1 MPLANT
7 RRALLTIRV
16 TLCTALVLALFV
28 AAPFDP
34 AQSQQ
39 AIASDPDAPIEIQ
52 ADNLEVFRDQ
62 QVAVFIG
69 NVDAQQGR
77 MNLRTDQLRVTYRD
91 DSDGGGGEGAAV
103 GGRISRLEAVGNVQV
118 STEKERATG
127 ERGVYDIDTGTIVL
141 EGGVRLFQDRNVL
154 TGQRLVMNLDTGVTR
169 LDGTPGSGRVK
180 GVFQPQ
186 RSDKSQ

>member
-1 MPLANT
+1 MAFLMPGPWLAFPL
-7 RRALLTIRV
+7 RAALIAALL
-16 TLCTALVLALFV
+16 A
-28 AAPFDP
+28 AAPLLP
-34 AQSQQ
+34 ARAQQ
-39 AIASDPDAPIEIQ
+39 ALASDPDAPIEIQ

-77 MNLRTDQLRVTYRD
+77 MNLRTDQLRVTYREG
-91 DSDGGGGEGAAV
+91 DSDNEEGAAV

-127 ERGVYDIDTGTIVL
+127 ERGVYDIDSATIVL

-154 TGQRLVMNLDTGVTR
+154 TGQRLVMNLETGVTR
-169 LDGTPGSGRVK
+169 LDGAPGAGRVK
-180 GVFQPQ
+180 GIFQPQ
-186 RSDKSQ
+186 RSDNGQ